1 MKFSKYLFVLR
12 KGFCSLIYNCKT
24 DTVSAVD
31 NQLADLIEGHQL
43 DYIEQK
49 HQDFYVFLKREGF
62 IVEDD
67 VDECADIIETW
78 KKRSTAPLYPFLS
91 IPPWIAT
98 SNAGIA
104 MKSTCQNP

>member
-49 HQDFYVFLKREGF
+49 HQDF
-62 IVEDD
+62 
-67 VDECADIIETW
+67 
-78 KKRSTAPLYPFLS
+78 
-91 IPPWIAT
+91 
-98 SNAGIA
+98 
-104 MKSTCQNP
+104 